1 MKCKPI
7 LIVPGDPNSVFFEIF
22 FKSIEKNNYKSP
34 LILISSL
41 DLVKKEIKR
50 FNVKKKI
57 KLLDQISLNNVRIDN
72 KKINLINVENNS
84 FLNIKKNPNHTKKY
98 INYCFKIAFR
108 ILRKKITNKLVNGP
122 IDKSIFLSKKFL
134 GITEFISEEFN
145 QKKTAMLIYNKK
157 ISVCPVT
164 THLPLKLVSKKIN
177 KKLIEEKAIL
187 IDRFYKK
194 NLNLKAK
201 IGVTG
206 LNPHCESIL
215 SFNEDHKII
224 SPAIK
229 SLRKKGYNVRGPY
242 SADTIFLK
250 KNRDKFNVII
260 GMYHDQVLAP
270 IKTIFE
276 YDAINLT
283 LGLPFLRVSPDHGPN
298 KKMINK
304 NLSNPLSLTK
314 SIKFLDNS
322 D

>member
-7 LIVPGDPNSVFFEIF
+7 LIVPGDPNSIFFEIF
-22 FKSIEKNNYKSP
+22 FKSIKKNTYKSP

-50 FNVKKKI
+50 FNIKKKI
-57 KLLDQISLNNVRIDN
+57 KLLDQISLKNTRIDN
-72 KKINLINVENNS
+72 KKINLINIENNS

-98 INYCFKIAFR
+98 INYCFKIAFK

-164 THLPLKLVSKKIN
+164 THLPIKLVSKKIN
-177 KKLIEEKAIL
+177 KRLIEEKAIL

-215 SFNEDHKII
+215 SFNEDNKII

-270 IKTIFE
+270 IKTIIE

>member
-7 LIVPGDPNSVFFEIF
+7 LIVPGDPNSIFFEIF
-22 FKSIEKNNYKSP
+22 FKSIKKNSYKSP
-34 LILISSL
+34 LVLISSL

-57 KLLDQISLNNVRIDN
+57 KLLDQISLNKTRIDN

-84 FLNIKKNPNHTKKY
+84 FLNIKKNPNHAKKY
-98 INYCFKIAFR
+98 INYCFKIAFS

-164 THLPLKLVSKKIN
+164 THLPIKLVSKKIN
-177 KKLIEEKAIL
+177 KRLIEEKAIL

-215 SFNEDHKII
+215 SFNEDNKII

>member
-22 FKSIEKNNYKSP
+22 FKSIKKNNYKSP

-57 KLLDQISLNNVRIDN
+57 KLLDQISLNNTRIDN

-84 FLNIKKNPNHTKKY
+84 FLNLKKNPNHAKKY
-98 INYCFKIAFR
+98 INYCFKIAFS

-157 ISVCPVT
+157 ISVCPIT

-177 KKLIEEKAIL
+177 KKLIEEKVIL

-304 NLSNPLSLTK
+304 NLSNSLSLTK

>member
-7 LIVPGDPNSVFFEIF
+7 LIVPGDPNSIFFEIF
-22 FKSIEKNNYKSP
+22 FKSIKKNTYKSP

-50 FNVKKKI
+50 FNIKKKI
-57 KLLDQISLNNVRIDN
+57 KLLDQISLKNTRIDN
-72 KKINLINVENNS
+72 KKINLINIENNS

-98 INYCFKIAFR
+98 INYCFKIAFK

-157 ISVCPVT
+157 ISVCPIT

-177 KKLIEEKAIL
+177 KKLIEEKVIL

-304 NLSNPLSLTK
+304 NLSNSLSLTK

>member
-22 FKSIEKNNYKSP
+22 FKSIKKNNYKSP

-50 FNVKKKI
+50 FNIKKKI
-57 KLLDQISLNNVRIDN
+57 KLLDQISLNKTRIDN

-98 INYCFKIAFR
+98 INYCFKIAFK

-122 IDKSIFLSKKFL
+122 IDKSIFLSKKYL

-157 ISVCPVT
+157 ISVCPIT

-215 SFNEDHKII
+215 SFNEDNKII

-270 IKTIFE
+270 IKTIIE

>member
-22 FKSIEKNNYKSP
+22 FKSIKKNNYKSP

-57 KLLDQISLNNVRIDN
+57 KLLDQISLNKTRIDN

-84 FLNIKKNPNHTKKY
+84 FLNIKKNPNHAKKY
-98 INYCFKIAFR
+98 INYCFKIAFS

-164 THLPLKLVSKKIN
+164 THLPIKLVSKKIN
-177 KKLIEEKAIL
+177 KRLIEEKAIL

-215 SFNEDHKII
+215 SFNEDNKII

>member
-22 FKSIEKNNYKSP
+22 FKSIKKNNYKSP

-57 KLLDQISLNNVRIDN
+57 KLLDQISLNKTRIDN

-84 FLNIKKNPNHTKKY
+84 FLNIKKNPNHAKKY
-98 INYCFKIAFR
+98 INYCFKIAFS

-164 THLPLKLVSKKIN
+164 THLPIKLVSKKIN
-177 KKLIEEKAIL
+177 KKLIEEKVIL

>member
-7 LIVPGDPNSVFFEIF
+7 LIVPGDPNSIFFEIF
-22 FKSIEKNNYKSP
+22 FKSIKKNSYKSP
-34 LILISSL
+34 LVLISSL
-41 DLVKKEIKR
+41 DLIKKEIKR
-50 FNVKKKI
+50 FNIKKKI
-57 KLLDQISLNNVRIDN
+57 KLLDQISLNKTRIDN

-84 FLNIKKNPNHTKKY
+84 FLNIKKNPNHAKKY

-122 IDKSIFLSKKFL
+122 IDKSIFLSKKYL

-164 THLPLKLVSKKIN
+164 THLPIKLVSKKIN
-177 KKLIEEKAIL
+177 KRLIEEKAIL
-187 IDRFYKK
+187 IDRFYKN

-215 SFNEDHKII
+215 SFNEDHEII

-229 SLRKKGYNVRGPY
+229 SLQKKGYNVSGPY

-270 IKTIFE
+270 IKTIIE

>member
-1 MKCKPI
+1 MVIIPT
-7 LIVPGDPNSVFFEIF
+7 F
-22 FKSIEKNNYKSP
+22 
-34 LILISSL
+34 
-41 DLVKKEIKR
+41 
-50 FNVKKKI
+50 
-57 KLLDQISLNNVRIDN
+57 
-72 KKINLINVENNS
+72 
-84 FLNIKKNPNHTKKY
+84 
-98 INYCFKIAFR
+98 
-108 ILRKKITNKLVNGP
+108 
-122 IDKSIFLSKKFL
+122 IFLCPPAK
-134 GITEFISEEFN
+134 TEFINKPSIAI
-145 QKKTAMLIYNKK
+145 KLIIYL
-157 ISVCPVT
+157 IIIF
-164 THLPLKLVSKKIN
+164 PLKTLYN
-177 KKLIEEKAIL
+177 LT
-187 IDRFYKK
+187 KK
-194 NLNLKAK
+194 NFKIKPK
-201 IGVTG
+201 IGVLG

-215 SFNEDHKII
+215 SFNEDNKII

-270 IKTIFE
+270 IKTIIE

>member
-50 FNVKKKI
+50 FNIKKKI
-57 KLLDQISLNNVRIDN
+57 KLLDQISLKNTRIDN
-72 KKINLINVENNS
+72 KKINLINIENNS

-164 THLPLKLVSKKIN
+164 THLPIKLVSKKIN
-177 KKLIEEKAIL
+177 KRLIEEKAIL

-215 SFNEDHKII
+215 SFNEDNKII

-270 IKTIFE
+270 LKTIFE

>member
-22 FKSIEKNNYKSP
+22 FKSIKKNNYKSP

-57 KLLDQISLNNVRIDN
+57 KLLDQISLNKTRIDN

-84 FLNIKKNPNHTKKY
+84 FLNIKKNPNHAKKY
-98 INYCFKIAFR
+98 INYCFKIAFS

-164 THLPLKLVSKKIN
+164 THLPIKLVSKKIN
-177 KKLIEEKAIL
+177 KKLIEEKVIL

-224 SPAIK
+224 SPTIK
-229 SLRKKGYNVRGPY
+229 SLRKKGYNIRGPY

-304 NLSNPLSLTK
+304 NLSNSLSLTK

>member
-7 LIVPGDPNSVFFEIF
+7 LIVPGDPNSIFFEIF
-22 FKSIEKNNYKSP
+22 FKSIKKNNYKSP

-50 FNVKKKI
+50 FNIKKKI
-57 KLLDQISLNNVRIDN
+57 KLLDQISLNNIRIDN

-84 FLNIKKNPNHTKKY
+84 FLNIKKNPNHAKKY
-98 INYCFKIAFR
+98 INYCFKIAFQ

-157 ISVCPVT
+157 ISVCPIT

-250 KNRDKFNVII
+250 KNRDKFNVIL

>member
-1 MKCKPI
+1 MSFLK
-7 LIVPGDPNSVFFEIF
+7 FF

-41 DLVKKEIKR
+41 DLIKKEIKK

-145 QKKTAMLIYNKK
+145 QKTAMLIYNKK

-164 THLPLKLVSKKIN
+164 THLPIKLVSKKIN
-177 KKLIEEKAIL
+177 KRLIEEKAIL
-187 IDRFYKK
+187 IDRFTKK

-215 SFNEDHKII
+215 SFNEDNKII

-242 SADTIFLK
+242 SADTIFL

-304 NLSNPLSLTK
+304 NLSNP
-314 SIKFLDNS
+314 
-322 D
+322 